1 MMIQDKHKITSINE
15 KNEYFYIRDITVP
28 ATGPACV
35 MWEDENG
42 LTYIANIKVRLEL
55 DPYYQDSMWLTEEY
69 QEKERTMADIAEQ
82 FGVSPMTI
90 NKWLNKHNIDTRPRG
105 ARAKRDEDDN

>member
-15 KNEYFYIRDITVP
+15 KNEYFTVKEIILP
-28 ATGPACV
+28 STGPACV
-35 MWEDENG
+35 MWKDEND

-55 DPYYQDSMWLTEEY
+55 DPYYQDCMWLTEEY
-69 QEKERTMADIAEQ
+69 QNKERTMADIAEQ

-90 NKWLNKHNIDTRPRG
+90 NKWLVKHNIDTRPRG
-105 ARAKRDEDDN
+105 ARAKRVEDDS

>member
-1 MMIQDKHKITSINE
+1 MMIQDKNKIESVNGNGT
-15 KNEYFYIRDITVP
+15 YFTVKDIIVP

-35 MWEDENG
+35 MWKDENG

-55 DPYYQDSMWLTEEY
+55 DPYYQDCMWLTEEY

-90 NKWLNKHNIDTRPRG
+90 NKWLVKHNIDTRPRG
-105 ARAKRDEDDN
+105 ARAKRVEDDN

>member
-1 MMIQDKHKITSINE
+1 MNMQEKGTITSWKGN
-15 KNEYFYIRDITVP
+15 KNMFNIQSILLP
-28 ATGPACV
+28 ATGPSCIT
-35 MWEDENG
+35 WQDEDG
-42 LTYIANIKVRLEL
+42 LRYIANIKVRLEL
-55 DPYYQDSMWLTEEY
+55 DPYYQDCMWLTEEY

-90 NKWLNKHNIDTRPRG
+90 NKWLVRHNIDTRPRG